1 MKKSLVKRLL
11 RFSPLLLVLVL
22 PYLWVSNCSG
32 PRPSVSDLR
41 IQAPR
46 TPGGPYTLSAL
57 VTNNGPGHGQVDV
70 TFRLRDQRSGHTFEQ
85 DETVTLEAGEQA
97 VVSVQMDVP
106 PGIYTS
112 EVEVEYP
119 PR

>member
-1 MKKSLVKRLL
+1 MTKSVVKRLL
-11 RFSPLLLVLVL
+11 RFSPLVLVLVL

-32 PRPSVSDLR
+32 PRPSVSGL
-41 IQAPR
+41 QVQPPQ
-46 TPGGPYTLSAL
+46 TPDGPYTLSAL

-97 VVSVQMDVP
+97 EVSVEINAP
-106 PGIYTS
+106 PGNYMP